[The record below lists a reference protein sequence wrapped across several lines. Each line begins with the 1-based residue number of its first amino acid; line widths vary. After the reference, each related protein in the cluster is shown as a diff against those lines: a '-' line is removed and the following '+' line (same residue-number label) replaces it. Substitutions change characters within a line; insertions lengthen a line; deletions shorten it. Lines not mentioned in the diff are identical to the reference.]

1 MSAQTDR
8 DRKAPRCRHG
18 HTGPHRYSVP
28 VFEVGDDSEAWCSG
42 PPTRSLNHGESTAL
56 PPSASQ
62 QVDHRALIAEARELA
77 KSWLEG
83 ANPKALIGEEIL
95 ADVTLKLAD
104 ALEEVSVLRKDR
116 ETLIGLAIVA
126 ADKAEA
132 KMRAI
137 DYRLLGSPAART
149 YREHAAVDAVLAAL
163 RERGMG

>member
-1 MSAQTDR
+1 MSPSQR
-8 DRKAPRCRHG
+8 GKAKKRARIAPVEEKCDNCGQRHVILIPADA
-18 HTGPHRYSVP
+18 TCARQ
-28 VFEVGDDSEAWCSG
+28 
-42 PPTRSLNHGESTAL
+42 AL
-56 PPSASQ
+56 P
-62 QVDHRALIAEARELA
+62 
-77 KSWLEG
+77 
-83 ANPKALIGEEIL
+83 
-95 ADVTLKLAD
+95 
-104 ALEEVSVLRKDR
+104 DR